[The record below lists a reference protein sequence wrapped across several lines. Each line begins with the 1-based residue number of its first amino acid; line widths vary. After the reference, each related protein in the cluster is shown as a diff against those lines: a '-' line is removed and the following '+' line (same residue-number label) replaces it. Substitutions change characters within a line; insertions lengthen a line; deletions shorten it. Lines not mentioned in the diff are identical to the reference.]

1 MEGPNSVHYQIWPL
15 CIIISGSRILV
26 FRLGGPES
34 RGTELILTALQ
45 LGNKILRPHTKFLPG
60 YTSPEILE

>member
-1 MEGPNSVHYQIWPL
+1 M
-15 CIIISGSRILV
+15 V

-34 RGTELILTALQ
+34 RGTELNLAALQ
-45 LGNKILRPHTKFLPG
+45 LGNKILRPHTKLLSG